1 MYLRGEKSDYNQ
13 NMPNVEINMQPVT
26 ERKSLPSIYKDTD
39 SVSTFNPATPS
50 N

>member
-1 MYLRGEKSDYNQ
+1 MYLTGEESDYNQ
-13 NMPNVEINMQPVT
+13 NMPHVEINVQPVA
-26 ERKSLPSIYKDTD
+26 ERKSLPSIYKVD